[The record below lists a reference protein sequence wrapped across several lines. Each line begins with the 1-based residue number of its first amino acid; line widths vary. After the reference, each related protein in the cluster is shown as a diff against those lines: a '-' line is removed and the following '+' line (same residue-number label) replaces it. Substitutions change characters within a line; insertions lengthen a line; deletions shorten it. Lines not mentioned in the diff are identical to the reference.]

1 MNLRR
6 IEVRTLLPA
15 AALFGG
21 LWAALKIGSEVQE
34 GETGAFDR
42 LILLAFRRPGHLDQP
57 IGPRWVQESAR
68 DVTALGGFT
77 VLTLVTL
84 AAVAVLVIY
93 RRKLQALV
101 FGSAVVIAQL
111 AAEGVKAVVA
121 RPRPDLVSHF
131 DLTYSSSFPSGHA
144 VMAPVVYFTLA
155 VIVAAGEVRR
165 PARRLMVVGSVLLV
179 IAIGVSRV
187 YLGVHWPSDVLA
199 GWTLGS
205 AIALSAWAVLHRL
218 ARKAA
223 HDDAL
228 SESSMAAS
236 VSGG

>member
-6 IEVRTLLPA
+6 IEARALLA
-15 AALFGG
+15 TAALGGG
-21 LWAALKIGSEVQE
+21 LWAVLKLGSEVQE

-42 LILLAFRRPGHLDQP
+42 LFLLAFRRPGHLDQP
-57 IGPRWVQESAR
+57 LGPRWVQESAR
-68 DVTALGGFT
+68 DFTALGGFT

-84 AAVAVLVIY
+84 AAIAVLLIY

-101 FGSAVVIAQL
+101 FGSAVLIAQV
-111 AAEGVKAVVA
+111 AAEVVKSIVA

-155 VIVAAGEVRR
+155 VIIAAGEVRP
-165 PARRLMVVGSVLLV
+165 PARRLLVVGALLLV
-179 IAIGVSRV
+179 VAIGVSRV

-205 AIALSAWAVLHRL
+205 AIAFSAWTVLHRL
-218 ARKAA
+218 ARTAPA
-223 HDDAL
+223 DDRL
-228 SESSMAAS
+228 SESPIAAPT
-236 VSGG
+236 GA